1 MHGPQCESVNKT
13 GKQGLSNKRC
23 FFICIELIKFMQ
35 EILFFASSVFS
46 TQQIDAKKN
55 SRKSVSPCGRWN
67 SWIRSSILHAFSFP
81 SAFRITSTPMPEC
94 CVHSIRYSFVLF
106 FFSLLPS
113 SGTNTVHCLYT
124 FYVFIDSRIGN
135 CSEPKQRRKKKSKW
149 LKLIF
154 CLLITFFLFRSHNFG
169 VV

>member
-106 FFSLLPS
+106 FFFTAFVWHKHCSL
-113 SGTNTVHCLYT
+113 
-124 FYVFIDSRIGN
+124 FIHILCIYRLAN
-135 CSEPKQRRKKKSKW
+135 WQLFRTKTEEKKKSKW

>member
-23 FFICIELIKFMQ
+23 FFICIQLIKFMQ
-35 EILFFASSVFS
+35 EILFFASFVFS
-46 TQQIDAKKN
+46 PQQIDAKKN

-106 FFSLLPS
+106 FFFTAFVWHKHCSL
-113 SGTNTVHCLYT
+113 
-124 FYVFIDSRIGN
+124 FIHILCIYRLAN
-135 CSEPKQRRKKKSKW
+135 WQLFRTKTEEKKKSKW